1 MTGLTDLDQLIR
13 KLSPKLQEG
22 EFVFCTFP
30 GDVYGSFSH
39 LHPVASFREQE
50 GLTLIIPKSSA
61 EAAGIVFNATYRQI
75 TLQVHSS
82 LDAVGLT
89 AAVSTVLANAGIS
102 ANVVAA
108 YFHDHIFVP
117 SDRAEEAVNLLIQLS
132 KDGSLS

>member
-1 MTGLTDLDQLIR
+1 MTELTDLDQLIR

-30 GDVYGSFSH
+30 GDVYGSFTH
-39 LHPVASFREQE
+39 LHPVASFYEQE
-50 GLTLIIPKSSA
+50 GLTLIIPKSYA
-61 EAAGIVFNATYRQI
+61 EAAEITFDATYRQI

-108 YFHDHIFVP
+108 YFHDHIFV
-117 SDRAEEAVNLLIQLS
+117 SSSNADKAMEQLLKLS
-132 KDGSLS
+132 SYKK